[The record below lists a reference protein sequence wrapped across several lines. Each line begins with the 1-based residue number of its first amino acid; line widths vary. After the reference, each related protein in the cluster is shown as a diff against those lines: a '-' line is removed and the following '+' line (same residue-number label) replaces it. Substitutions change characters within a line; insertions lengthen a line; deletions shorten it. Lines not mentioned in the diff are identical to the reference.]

1 MIITLIKII
10 CLKSVLNKKE
20 GLLMDKKL
28 SELMDQLLCNGY
40 FVWFTNY
47 YKKFFFEKN
56 MIFIF
61 KILVIII

>member
-1 MIITLIKII
+1 
-10 CLKSVLNKKE
+10 
-20 GLLMDKKL
+20 MDKKL
-28 SELMDQLLCNGY
+28 AELMEQLSCNDY

-47 YKKFFFEKN
+47 YKKIIFEKN

>member
-20 GLLMDKKL
+20 GLLMDKKQA
-28 SELMDQLLCNGY
+28 ELMEQLSCNGY

-47 YKKFFFEKN
+47 YKKIIFEKN